1 MGENKL
7 KSAIIGCGQIAGG
20 YDECAEDDQ
29 IRTHAKAYQQQPAT
43 ELVAVA
49 DRDYRRAKEFSAHWG
64 VPETYADAA
73 KMLSTVK
80 PDIVSI
86 CTPDNTHAEMLQL
99 CLECRGIKAVWCEK
113 PLMTEI
119 KNAGA
124 IVSGYTQK
132 GVVLSV
138 NYWLRWDAEIQRIKS
153 ALQKGELGNI
163 QKVVV
168 YYTKGICHNGSHAV
182 DLLLDWFGLPGEMQ
196 VFGSRVDLTDDDPT
210 VDARL
215 LVGDIPVYLI
225 GADAREYSI
234 FEIDVLG
241 TLGRVNIE
249 VSGRE
254 TRWFQRQPDQLF
266 KGYQVLR
273 LSPQNNS
280 SFKLDASSAM
290 AGALQEIIGAIST
303 GKPVRSNGH
312 TALATLSVCCELAG
326 QAKKLM
332 NDKQRLMKIQL
343 R

>member
-1 MGENKL
+1 MSENKL

-20 YDECAEDDQ
+20 YDEYVKDDQ

-43 ELVAVA
+43 ELIAVV

-64 VPETYADAA
+64 NPEAYADAA
-73 KMLSTVK
+73 KMLSIVK

-86 CTPDNTHAEMLQL
+86 CTPDNAHAEMLQL
-99 CLECRGIKAVWCEK
+99 CLEYPRIKAVWCEK
-113 PLMTEI
+113 PLVTEV

-132 GVVLSV
+132 GVVLAV
-138 NYWLRWDAEIQRIKS
+138 NYYLRWNDEIQHIKS
-153 ALQKGELGNI
+153 ALQKGEMGNI

-182 DLLLDWFGLPGEMQ
+182 DLLLDWFGLPGKIQ
-196 VFGSRVDLTDDDPT
+196 VFGSHVDFSADDPT

-215 LVGDIPVYLI
+215 LMDGVPVYLI

-234 FEIDVLG
+234 FEIDILG

-249 VSGRE
+249 VSGQE
-254 TRWFQRQPDQLF
+254 TKWFRRQPDPVY

-273 LSPQNNS
+273 PSPQSNP
-280 SFKLDASSAM
+280 SFKPDQSSAM
-290 AGALQEIIGAIST
+290 AGVLQEIIGAIST

-312 TALATLSVCCELAG
+312 TALATLKVCCELAE

-332 NDKQRLMKIQL
+332 KVNC
-343 R
+343 

>member
-20 YDECAEDDQ
+20 YDEYAKDDQ
-29 IRTHAKAYQQQPAT
+29 IRTHAKAYQQQQAT
-43 ELVAVA
+43 KLVAVV
-49 DRDYRRAKEFSAHWG
+49 DRDHRRVKKFSAHWG

-73 KMLSTVK
+73 KMLSIVK

-86 CTPDNTHAEMLQL
+86 CTPDNAHEEMLEL
-99 CLECRGIKAVWCEK
+99 CLEYPSVKAVWCEK
-113 PLMTEI
+113 PLMTEV

-138 NYWLRWDAEIQRIKS
+138 NYWLRWDAEIQHIKS
-153 ALQKGELGNI
+153 ALQKGKMGNI

-196 VFGSRVDLTDDDPT
+196 VFGSRADFTADDPT

-215 LVGDIPVYLI
+215 LVDGVPIYLI

-234 FEIDVLG
+234 FEIDILG
-241 TLGRVNIE
+241 TLGRVNVE

-254 TRWFQRQPDQLF
+254 TRWFQRRPDQVY
-266 KGYQVLR
+266 KGYKVLR
-273 LSPQNNS
+273 PSPQSNL
-280 SFKLDASSAM
+280 SFKLNLSSAM
-290 AGALQEIIGAIST
+290 AGALQEIIEAIST

-312 TALATLSVCCELAG
+312 TALATLKVCSELAG
-326 QAKKLM
+326 HAKKLM
-332 NDKQRLMKIQL
+332 NDR